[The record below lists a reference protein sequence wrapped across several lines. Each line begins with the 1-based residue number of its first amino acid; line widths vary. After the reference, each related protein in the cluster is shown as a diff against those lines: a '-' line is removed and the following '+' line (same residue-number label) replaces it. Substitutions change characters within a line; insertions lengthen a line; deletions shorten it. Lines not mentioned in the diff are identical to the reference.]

1 MMGRRPAPCPLPP
14 AYDPLPN
21 AQREKTRPDWII
33 RKDFNGKADFMESL
47 LSRHKDVYEITKEDQ
62 LGQRSEDLMLS
73 ALWQFMPLSCGFS
86 PSVKLGRA
94 LITSWWWHEHELI
107 EGVAVEV
114 WMFLQLK
121 KIKMKWCLVINGVF
135 PPKINSL
142 KNFAGFENDLFDI
155 GIQSTIDNNWYF

>member
-21 AQREKTRPDWII
+21 AQGEKTRPDWII

-121 KIKMKWCLVINGVF
+121 KKLKWNDVWWLMAFSLLKFIKKFCGLRKWFIWYRH
-135 PPKINSL
+135 PKH
-142 KNFAGFENDLFDI
+142 
-155 GIQSTIDNNWYF
+155 NW